1 MKYIPERHHRR
12 SIRLRDYDYSRNG
25 AYYVTICTR
34 NRDCIL
40 SKIDSE
46 TVGAGLAPAL
56 YAEASESIVRLTKA
70 GEIAEKNWLEIPE
83 RCANV
88 CIDEFVIM
96 PNHIHGIILIS
107 SDALGATARVAP
119 TLGQIIGSFKSK
131 CVMEYLNHIETN
143 NINATAKM
151 WQRNYYEHV
160 IRNEDEM
167 NKTKEYI
174 QLNPYRWEEDEE
186 NPDNIE
192 KKHLTFD
199 SVDW

>member
-12 SIRLRDYDYSRNG
+12 SIRLKDYDYSKSG

-40 SKIDSE
+40 SKIDYGN
-46 TVGAGLAPAL
+46 VGAGLAPAL
-56 YAEASESIVRLTKA
+56 YVEASGPIMRLTKA

-83 RCANV
+83 RFANV
-88 CIDEFVIM
+88 YLDEFVIM
-96 PNHIHGIILIS
+96 PNHIHGIIVS
-107 SDALGATARVAP
+107 GATARVAP
-119 TLGQIIGSFKSK
+119 TVGQIIGSFKSK
-131 CVMEYLNHIETN
+131 CVTEYLKHIKTN

-160 IRNEDEM
+160 IRNEEEL

-174 QLNPYRWEEDEE
+174 KRNPYRWEEDEE

-192 KKHLTFD
+192 KKHITFD